1 MVIRFTSTLT
11 PEDETCVAPALLKA
25 VGHLLE
31 PFPISYSLRIETIAG
46 DVVEDGRPKIR
57 SDSSAASGTH
67 QGRVVTARRGDF
79 DSQL

>member
-1 MVIRFTSTLT
+1 
-11 PEDETCVAPALLKA
+11 
-25 VGHLLE
+25 
-31 PFPISYSLRIETIAG
+31 LRIETIAG